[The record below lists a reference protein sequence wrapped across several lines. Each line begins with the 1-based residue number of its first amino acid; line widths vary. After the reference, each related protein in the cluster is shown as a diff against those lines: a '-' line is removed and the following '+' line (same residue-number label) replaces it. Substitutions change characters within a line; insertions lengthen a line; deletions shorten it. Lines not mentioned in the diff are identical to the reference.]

1 MKGKVRTALI
11 VLLLAVFLFS
21 AYQIWD
27 QTRDYRT
34 GRSAY
39 QAMAQYAVLPEQP
52 DPDDGLPWPE
62 VDFDALREVNPDIV
76 GWIYSED
83 TPIHYPVVQGEDNEF
98 YLHHLFDGSAG
109 RTGCIFLEAQNA
121 PDFSEPH
128 SILYGHH
135 MRDGSMFKS
144 LKYYQEQDYYEEHPI
159 LLLETPEKWYRLE
172 VFAGRVASTD
182 SDAWQLDFE
191 SPEERQKWIDRQM
204 EQSVFHSDVV
214 PGAEERILT
223 LSTCSYEFQNARF
236 VVHCVLRERGS

>member
-11 VLLLAVFLFS
+11 VLLLAVFLFG

-34 GRSAY
+34 GRRVY

-98 YLHHLFDGSAG
+98 YLHH
-109 RTGCIFLEAQNA
+109 Q
-121 PDFSEPH
+121 
-128 SILYGHH
+128 GH
-135 MRDGSMFKS
+135 
-144 LKYYQEQDYYEEHPI
+144 
-159 LLLETPEKWYRLE
+159 
-172 VFAGRVASTD
+172 
-182 SDAWQLDFE
+182 
-191 SPEERQKWIDRQM
+191 
-204 EQSVFHSDVV
+204 
-214 PGAEERILT
+214 RI
-223 LSTCSYEFQNARF
+223 
-236 VVHCVLRERGS
+236 